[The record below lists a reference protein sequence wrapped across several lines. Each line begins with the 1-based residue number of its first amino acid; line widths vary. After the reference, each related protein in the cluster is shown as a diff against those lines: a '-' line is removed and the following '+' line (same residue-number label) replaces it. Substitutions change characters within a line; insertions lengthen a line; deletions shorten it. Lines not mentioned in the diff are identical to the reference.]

1 MISHGCSEAGS
12 FIKLHSGPRII
23 PEIEM
28 NFDYVLCRKRMQ
40 NLQEAAGAALT
51 LASAP
56 TIMIAERNE

>member
-1 MISHGCSEAGS
+1 MATNIQVH
-12 FIKLHSGPRII
+12 ILI

-28 NFDYVLCRKRMQ
+28 NLDYVLCRKCMQ

-56 TIMIAERNE
+56 AIMIAERNEQVRNLRNS